1 MAIVKKR
8 REAKVGLKPGY
19 TLNGE
24 IKEQQQDDN
33 EVKYSNKKME
43 VTETYHQNGV
53 IDNYHKKINEFKA
66 VKSRENS
73 KHKRVTNGAIS
84 LINTKSGK
92 RLIMAKLLS
101 SNLNNPSKVVIGL
114 SKNKLAI
121 GEKLPAN
128 ENYFTVKDYK
138 GKRVIYSA
146 DLVKHPQDL
155 AFDLETMHG
164 GISLILP
171 HLHLHIHFI
180 ELSDSSTITST
191 TVSQLNSLP
200 IKSDF
205 HSSNV

>member
-8 REAKVGLKPGY
+8 REFKVGLKPGY

-84 LINTKSGK
+84 LINTP
-92 RLIMAKLLS
+92 L
-101 SNLNNPSKVVIGL
+101 
-114 SKNKLAI
+114 
-121 GEKLPAN
+121 
-128 ENYFTVKDYK
+128 YK
-138 GKRVIYSA
+138 
-146 DLVKHPQDL
+146 
-155 AFDLETMHG
+155 
-164 GISLILP
+164 
-171 HLHLHIHFI
+171 
-180 ELSDSSTITST
+180 
-191 TVSQLNSLP
+191 
-200 IKSDF
+200 
-205 HSSNV
+205 

>member
-8 REAKVGLKPGY
+8 RKAVVKV
-19 TLNGE
+19 
-24 IKEQQQDDN
+24 KESKVNQQDNN
-33 EVKYSNKKME
+33 EVGNLNETME
-43 VTETYHQNGV
+43 ATEIFYEN
-53 IDNYHKKINEFKA
+53 NESKNLYEEINDFNA

-92 RLIMAKLLS
+92 RLIIAKSLI

-138 GKRVIYSA
+138 GKGVIYSA
-146 DLVKHPQDL
+146 DLVK
-155 AFDLETMHG
+155 E
-164 GISLILP
+164 ISEEFKLNFLNRT
-171 HLHLHIHFI
+171 
-180 ELSDSSTITST
+180 TITFTEVKYIEYEDT
-191 TVSQLNSLP
+191 TVAIITINNEEGD
-200 IKSDF
+200 I
-205 HSSNV
+205 

>member
-8 REAKVGLKPGY
+8 RPAVVKVKPGC

-24 IKEQQQDDN
+24 RKTQQQDNNEVEATEMYKKDN
-33 EVKYSNKKME
+33 ELENLYE
-43 VTETYHQNGV
+43 
-53 IDNYHKKINEFKA
+53 KINDFKA
-66 VKSRENS
+66 VKSRENT

-92 RLIMAKLLS
+92 RLIMAKVLI

-138 GKRVIYSA
+138 GKGLIYSA
-146 DLVKHPQDL
+146 DLVK
-155 AFDLETMHG
+155 E
-164 GISLILP
+164 ISEKFKLD
-171 HLHLHIHFI
+171 F
-180 ELSDSSTITST
+180 SDRTTITFEEVEYIEYEDT
-191 TVSQLNSLP
+191 TVAIITIN
-200 IKSDF
+200 
-205 HSSNV
+205 N

>member
-8 REAKVGLKPGY
+8 REFKVGLKPGY

-92 RLIMAKLLS
+92 RLIIAKSLIG
-101 SNLNNPSKVVIGL
+101 NINNPIKVV
-114 SKNKLAI
+114 I

-138 GKRVIYSA
+138 GKGVIYSA
-146 DLVKHPQDL
+146 DLVK
-155 AFDLETMHG
+155 E
-164 GISLILP
+164 ISEKFKLD
-171 HLHLHIHFI
+171 F
-180 ELSDSSTITST
+180 SNRTTITFEEVEYIEYEDT
-191 TVSQLNSLP
+191 TVAIITINNEEGN
-200 IKSDF
+200 I
-205 HSSNV
+205 

>member
-8 REAKVGLKPGY
+8 REFKVGLKPGY

-33 EVKYSNKKME
+33 EVKYSSKKME

-146 DLVKHPQDL
+146 DLVK
-155 AFDLETMHG
+155 E
-164 GISLILP
+164 ISEKFKLD
-171 HLHLHIHFI
+171 F
-180 ELSDSSTITST
+180 SNRTTITFEEVEYREYEDT
-191 TVSQLNSLP
+191 TVAIITINNEEGN
-200 IKSDF
+200 I
-205 HSSNV
+205 

>member
-73 KHKRVTNGAIS
+73 KYKRVTNGAIS

-92 RLIMAKLLS
+92 RLIIAKSLI

-138 GKRVIYSA
+138 GKGVIYSA
-146 DLVKHPQDL
+146 DLVKEISEKFKLDFSNRTTITFEEVEYIEYEDTTV
-155 AFDLETMHG
+155 AIITINNEG
-164 GISLILP
+164 GIY
-171 HLHLHIHFI
+171 
-180 ELSDSSTITST
+180 
-191 TVSQLNSLP
+191 
-200 IKSDF
+200 K
-205 HSSNV
+205 

>member
-8 REAKVGLKPGY
+8 REFKVGLKPGY
-19 TLNGE
+19 ALNGE

-33 EVKYSNKKME
+33 EVKYLNEKME

-92 RLIMAKLLS
+92 RLIIAKSLI

-138 GKRVIYSA
+138 GKGVIYSA
-146 DLVKHPQDL
+146 DLVK
-155 AFDLETMHG
+155 E
-164 GISLILP
+164 ISEEFKLNFLNRT
-171 HLHLHIHFI
+171 
-180 ELSDSSTITST
+180 TITFTEVKYIEYEDT
-191 TVSQLNSLP
+191 TVAIITINNEEGD
-200 IKSDF
+200 I
-205 HSSNV
+205 